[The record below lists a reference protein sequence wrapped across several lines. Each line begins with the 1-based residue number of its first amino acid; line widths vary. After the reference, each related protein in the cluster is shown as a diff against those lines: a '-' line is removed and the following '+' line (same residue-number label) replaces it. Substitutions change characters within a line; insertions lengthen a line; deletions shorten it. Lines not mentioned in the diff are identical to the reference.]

1 MNSGEE
7 CGGEHCVARR
17 KKREAS
23 GGKGV
28 RVGFY
33 RRAWPCRREG
43 ERGQS
48 RAEPRTAGG
57 AGMLC
62 GAWQPLGNIDMTWRH
77 GERPAGVARAVG
89 GGVGQRVGK
98 GGAVQV
104 CRSSGISR
112 RRRVTHARQRQWSL
126 GTQGRRWRT

>member
-7 CGGEHCVARR
+7 CGGELCVTRR
-17 KKREAS
+17 KKKEAS

-33 RRAWPCRREG
+33 RRARPCRGEG

-57 AGMLC
+57 AGVLC
-62 GAWQPLGNIDMTWRH
+62 GAW
-77 GERPAGVARAVG
+77 
-89 GGVGQRVGK
+89 
-98 GGAVQV
+98 
-104 CRSSGISR
+104 
-112 RRRVTHARQRQWSL
+112 
-126 GTQGRRWRT
+126 